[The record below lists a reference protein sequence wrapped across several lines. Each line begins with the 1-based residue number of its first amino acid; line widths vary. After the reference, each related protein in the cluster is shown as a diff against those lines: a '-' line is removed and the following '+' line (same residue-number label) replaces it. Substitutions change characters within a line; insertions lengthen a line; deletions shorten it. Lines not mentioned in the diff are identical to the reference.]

1 MKKFIF
7 FVVAILSMTFIGQSA
22 FADEY
27 VRGYT
32 RSNGTQVDSYY
43 RSSPNSTQTDNFST
57 SGNVNPYTGEV
68 GHRRA
73 QY

>member
-1 MKKFIF
+1 MKKLWIF
-7 FVVAILSMTFIGQSA
+7 LLLSLFAAQALA

-32 RSNGTQVDSYY
+32 RSDGTSVDGYY

-57 SGNVNPYTGEV
+57 SGNINPYTGEM